1 MTTILDL
8 PEDVTRRYIFS
19 RLAPPDLLRCDSTCA
34 AWRSALRADE
44 ESTWLASLSLAYDE
58 PEKPPHRLE
67 HAPAPAPVRVAYARR
82 AEEMGGWRALAAA
95 RARVERLTSK
105 LILDPDVGDVW
116 HLDEKARLHPDT
128 YVWTTDVW
136 TKARRLFADAESR
149 AWAICAARSS
159 RLGCEDPPRAIA
171 PEETHM
177 GYVDFT
183 RADPPPEDVSARE
196 RRRLRRRR
204 YETIVSLV
212 SAEARAGI
220 ADALKPPAED
230 MRVWRPRSTS
240 YQSHVV
246 ACVERAA
253 AHLSTLLWD
262 GRVERDFRGD
272 GAPYVGGR
280 DARSA
285 HRVDPDAV
293 AAALDKLGAE
303 FKRRL
308 VSANVDPA
316 SDPLRAVEML
326 MEYFSAR
333 MRGEED
339 FSRARDDAGP
349 VGLDAEARFFFERS
363 PLHAGPIPEDA
374 FAALLDPRVPAP
386 VTGGLR
392 LRKPAMGP
400 GAGYY
405 QMRNSSLASVLNQHE
420 GIPITL
426 CVAFCGIARRGGL
439 SPMFLNVGG
448 HFLCA
453 VTLRAADDGSRTV
466 QVVDPFHGTPPFP
479 QNRFELHHPE
489 MLDGETDVAGGV
501 VARLLRNLTN
511 ICVARL
517 RPPRDPTRGLAG
529 DDVHSVAGDPGLV
542 HQTLVTH
549 RALIDAMRGVL
560 EGIGWMGSE
569 GEPGFDFSCVLA
581 REIAQNRDDLEK
593 RARAFEAGA
602 FPPDDSGGGVNT

>member
-1 MTTILDL
+1 MSGRFSFVNARNRRLRTHHGTRSRGCVTDDHDTRPSRGCHAAVHLQSARSPRPASVRLDL
-8 PEDVTRRYIFS
+8 RRVAK
-19 RLAPPDLLRCDSTCA
+19 RLAGGRRIDLARVAQSRVRRT
-34 AWRSALRADE
+34 RE
-44 ESTWLASLSLAYDE
+44 T
-58 PEKPPHRLE
+58 PHRLE

-149 AWAICAARSS
+149 AWAICAARG
-159 RLGCEDPPRAIA
+159 RLAWGVRTPR
-171 PEETHM
+171 
-177 GYVDFT
+177 G
-183 RADPPPEDVSARE
+183 RS
-196 RRRLRRRR
+196 RRRR
-204 YETIVSLV
+204 RTWGTWISRARIHLRRTSPRA
-212 SAEARAGI
+212 SAEGFGDDGTRPSSRSSPPRRGRESPTRSSPPRRTCAYGVHARLRIRATSWR
-220 ADALKPPAED
+220 ASSA
-230 MRVWRPRSTS
+230 RPRTS
-240 YQSHVV
+240 RRFCGTGGSSGLPRRR
-246 ACVERAA
+246 RA
-253 AHLSTLLWD
+253 
-262 GRVERDFRGD
+262 
-272 GAPYVGGR
+272 YVGGR

-374 FAALLDPRVPAP
+374 FAALDPRVPAP

-420 GIPITL
+420 GDTDHAL
-426 CVAFCGIARRGGL
+426 RRVLRHRSARRVVADVPQRRRPL
-439 SPMFLNVGG
+439 SLRG
-448 HFLCA
+448 HAPRRRRRIANGTSRGSVSRHAA
-453 VTLRAADDGSRTV
+453 VSAKPLRA
-466 QVVDPFHGTPPFP
+466 P
-479 QNRFELHHPE
+479 
-489 MLDGETDVAGGV
+489 
-501 VARLLRNLTN
+501 
-511 ICVARL
+511 
-517 RPPRDPTRGLAG
+517 PPRDARRRNRRRGRRRRETPAQLDEHLRRAIATPGETRR
-529 DDVHSVAGDPGLV
+529 VVS
-542 HQTLVTH
+542 
-549 RALIDAMRGVL
+549 RATTFTP
-560 EGIGWMGSE
+560 S
-569 GEPGFDFSCVLA
+569 P
-581 REIAQNRDDLEK
+581 EIPAWCTRPL
-593 RARAFEAGA
+593 
-602 FPPDDSGGGVNT
+602 